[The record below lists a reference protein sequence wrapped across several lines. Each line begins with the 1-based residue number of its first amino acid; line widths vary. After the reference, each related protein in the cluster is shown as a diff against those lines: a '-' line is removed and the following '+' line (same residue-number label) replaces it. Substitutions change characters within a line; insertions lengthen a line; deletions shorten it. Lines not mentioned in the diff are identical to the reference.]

1 MKLCSF
7 KIESNS
13 YMHDNFKWITLWFI
27 QMHILLQ
34 LKFLSVISFSH
45 ILFLKLILQYTL
57 PIKSSHIPEFCRHL
71 TSEGWRGGAHLT
83 FLLFLAA
90 DLFLN
95 IHLRIKLPWIPFF
108 PFFSGLWHIEEK
120 WKKLKLKKKR
130 FSFY

>member
-1 MKLCSF
+1 MNNVMVY
-7 KIESNS
+7 SNAYS
-13 YMHDNFKWITLWFI
+13 ITT
-27 QMHILLQ
+27 QVS
-34 LKFLSVISFSH
+34 KCNSFSH

-71 TSEGWRGGAHLT
+71 ASEGGGAHLT

-108 PFFSGLWHIEEK
+108 PFFSGL
-120 WKKLKLKKKR
+120 
-130 FSFY
+130 